1 MKYQNVLRSQNQIP
15 LINMHIALILRL
27 TLLINTKP
35 MIEKKLEELLSGL
48 KKFKVETSLV
58 LRIIIYI

>member
-15 LINMHIALILRL
+15 LINMHITLILRL

-58 LRIIIYI
+58 IRIIICI

>member
-1 MKYQNVLRSQNQIP
+1 MKYQNVLRSRNQIP

>member
-58 LRIIIYI
+58 LIIIIYI

>member
-1 MKYQNVLRSQNQIP
+1 MKYQNVLRSRNQIP

-58 LRIIIYI
+58 FRIIIYI

>member
-27 TLLINTKP
+27 TLLINIKP

>member
-1 MKYQNVLRSQNQIP
+1 MKYQNVLRSRNQIP
-15 LINMHIALILRL
+15 LINMHITLILRL